1 MSGWRAPLRAQWVS
15 VVVTTPQ
22 PDPSVVGSSVMAPGR
37 SGGFWTS
44 VGMVAATVVAK
55 KVMDDAAIAKEAMDD
70 AAVARKATD
79 DAMVAKKAAID
90 AMAVKKVT
98 VKMKATQEAAE
109 DLVGSSSSPSPVA
122 GVN

>member
-1 MSGWRAPLRAQWVS
+1 
-15 VVVTTPQ
+15 
-22 PDPSVVGSSVMAPGR
+22 VVGSSVMAPGR

-70 AAVARKATD
+70 AAVARKAAD

-90 AMAVKKVT
+90 AMAVKVT

-109 DLVGSSSSPSPVA
+109 DLVGSSSSPAPVA